1 MTIFYTVGIVLA
13 VLLGVYLIF
22 ALLLAEDF

>member
-1 MTIFYTVGIVLA
+1 MTILYTVGVVLA
-13 VLLGVYLIF
+13 VLLGAYLIF

>member
-1 MTIFYTVGIVLA
+1 MTILYTAGIVLA